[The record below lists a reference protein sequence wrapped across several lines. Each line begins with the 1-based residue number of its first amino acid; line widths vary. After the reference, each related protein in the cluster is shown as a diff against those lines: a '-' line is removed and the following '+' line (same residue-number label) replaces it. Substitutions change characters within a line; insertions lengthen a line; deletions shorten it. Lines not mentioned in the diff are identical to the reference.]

1 MRVLVVEDNALLRHH
16 LKVQIQDAG
25 HQVDDAEDAKEADYY
40 LNEHLPDIAIVDLGL
55 PDEDGLSLIRRWRS
69 NDVSL
74 PILVLTARESWQDK
88 VEVLSAGADDYVT
101 KPFHIEEVMARM
113 QALMRR
119 NSGLASQVISLP
131 PFQVDLSRRELSI
144 NDEVIKL
151 TAFEYTIMET
161 LIRNNGKVV
170 SKDSLMLQLYPDAE
184 LRESHTIDVLM
195 GRLRKKIQ
203 AQYPQEVI
211 TTVRGQGYL
220 FYTLA
225 KWENNK
231 LHVELPEN
239 IDKQSPTM
247 TLIYDENGQLL
258 WAQRD
263 VPWLMKMI
271 QPDWLKSNGFHEI
284 EADVNDTS
292 LLLSGDHSIQ
302 QQLQEVR
309 EDDDDAEMTHSVAV
323 NVYPATSRMPKL
335 TIVVV
340 DTIPVELKS
349 SYMVWSWFIYVLS
362 ANLLLVIPLLWVAAW
377 WSLRPIEALAKE
389 VRELEE
395 HNRELLNPATT
406 RELTSLVRNLN
417 RLLKSERE
425 RYDKYRTTLTDLTHS
440 LKTPLAVLQSTL
452 RSLRSE
458 KMSVSDAEPVMLE
471 QISRI
476 SQQIGYYLH
485 RASMRGGTLLS
496 RELHPVA
503 PLLDNLTSALN
514 KVYQRKGVNISLDIS
529 PEISFVGEQ
538 NDFVEV
544 MGNVLDNACKYC
556 LEFVE
561 ISARQTDEHLYI
573 VVEDDGPGI
582 PLSKRE
588 VIFDRGQRVDT
599 LRPGQG
605 VGLAV
610 AREIT
615 EQYEGK
621 IVAGESMLG
630 GARMEVIFGRQHS
643 APKDE

>member
-1 MRVLVVEDNALLRHH
+1 MNKLLRH
-16 LKVQIQDAG
+16 LF
-25 HQVDDAEDAKEADYY
+25 
-40 LNEHLPDIAIVDLGL
+40 P
-55 PDEDGLSLIRRWRS
+55 LSLRLRFLLATAG
-69 NDVSL
+69 VV
-74 PILVLTARESWQDK
+74 LVLSLAYGMVALVGYSVSFDKTTFRLLRGES
-88 VEVLSAGADDYVT
+88 
-101 KPFHIEEVMARM
+101 
-113 QALMRR
+113 
-119 NSGLASQVISLP
+119 N
-131 PFQVDLSRRELSI
+131 
-144 NDEVIKL
+144 
-151 TAFEYTIMET
+151 
-161 LIRNNGKVV
+161 
-170 SKDSLMLQLYPDAE
+170 
-184 LRESHTIDVLM
+184 
-195 GRLRKKIQ
+195 
-203 AQYPQEVI
+203 
-211 TTVRGQGYL
+211 L

-225 KWENNK
+225 KWEDNK
-231 LHVELPEN
+231 FHIELPEHL
-239 IDKQSPTM
+239 DMQSPTM
-247 TLIYDENGQLL
+247 SLIYDENGKLL
-258 WAQRD
+258 WAQRN
-263 VPWLMKMI
+263 VPWLVRLI

-284 EADVNDTS
+284 EADISATSTLLND
-292 LLLSGDHSIQ
+292 DHSVQ
-302 QQLQEVR
+302 EQLKEVR
-309 EDDDDAEMTHSVAV
+309 DDDDDAEMTHSVAV
-323 NVYPATSRMPKL
+323 NIYPATARMPQL

-340 DTIPVELKS
+340 DTIPIELKR
-349 SYMVWSWFIYVLS
+349 SYMVWSWFFYVLA

-377 WSLRPIEALAKE
+377 WSLRPIEALARE

-395 HNRELLNPATT
+395 HHREQLNPTTT

-452 RSLRSE
+452 RSMRSD
-458 KMSVSDAEPVMLE
+458 KMSVSEAEPVMLE

-485 RASMRGGTLLS
+485 RASMRGGGVLLS

-561 ISARQTDEHLYI
+561 ISARQTDDHLYI

-582 PLSKRE
+582 PQNKRDL
-588 VIFDRGQRVDT
+588 VFDRGQRVDT

-615 EQYEGK
+615 EQYDGK
-621 IVAGESMLG
+621 IVAGDSLLG
-630 GARMEVIFGRQHS
+630 GAHMEVIFGHQQPG
-643 APKDE
+643 PKDD